1 MKAIATTLCSILFT
15 VSAYADFDIEKK
27 EIQIAVKEIL
37 QKDGLAT
44 KEDAEKFWKRIP
56 NNAEAE
62 KAMNYLV
69 NEYLQPTN
77 QVQYE
82 MWFCAKKAWIE
93 KKTNNCTKA
102 KRLIVEIEKKIGKEN
117 FDSTNNLRKLKLL
130 IQTSAKNESYFKVE
144 GVEYDLSLNVINKT
158 IARIDEATDNLKFV
172 IKNKQ

>member
-1 MKAIATTLCSILFT
+1 MKAIATTLCSIFFI
-15 VSAYADFDIEKK
+15 VSAYADFDNEKK
-27 EIQIAVKEIL
+27 EIQKAVKEIL

-62 KAMNYLV
+62 KAMSYMV

-82 MWFCAKKAWIE
+82 MWFCVKQAWIE

-102 KRLIVEIEKKIGKEN
+102 KNFILQIEKKMGKEN
-117 FDSTNNLRKLKLL
+117 FDSTNNLRKLTLL
-130 IQTSAKNESYFKVE
+130 IHTSAKNENNFKFGSE
-144 GVEYDLSLNVINKT
+144 EYELSLDVINKT
-158 IARIDEATDNLKFV
+158 IARIDQATENLKFV